1 MSAGLAPE
9 SRLRAHVQ
17 AILERASVPP
27 EHRDDLAEE
36 LYGHLWQRWQDAAK
50 SAGPAAD
57 GSDGAENSVEAAIRS
72 FGDPGSLGRDF
83 TRAFHSRMYA
93 GTIGALLPAVAD
105 LGDEAPDAVMLRLF
119 FGSLLVQDIVLAF
132 VALRTLTPFRLGVTL
147 ASLVLSAV
155 VVVLAL
161 GALARAQRWAVRLAL
176 PAIAVCLVE
185 GCAELLSGP
194 GIRINLLAV
203 VALIAALPAMGPE
216 LAAWTKESHPI
227 RTRLGIP
234 LAALLLGGLLIPPL
248 APFLPEPTAVGPADL
263 SLHVNAAC
271 TVDGSGLTTM
281 TATAQIKW
289 DRLDP
294 WPQGALPVGSDALT
308 SPVFDGLYTT
318 VLPDPSFDLSSYIGA
333 TVDVNADPGPDWQ
346 FVGPADPNWSGAP
359 VVTGPDG
366 AALPTWVMFQGGTAW
381 SGGLG
386 VPSGLMVPQ
395 GTLVAGQLVTV
406 QWVFQQQRPAPASG
420 KNPPMVVVSYAH
432 MDHFLVQGV
441 ATCTNAGVGVQVAP
455 LAPWQQ

>member
-1 MSAGLAPE
+1 VTTALAPE
-9 SRLRAHVQ
+9 NRLRAHVQ
-17 AILERASVPP
+17 AILDRASVPRDQ
-27 EHRDDLAEE
+27 RDDLAEE
-36 LYGHLWQRWQDAAK
+36 LYGHLWQRWHEAASSADA
-50 SAGPAAD
+50 SAIDAD
-57 GSDGAENSVEAAIRS
+57 DSVEAAIAA

-83 TRAFHSRMYA
+83 TRAFHSRVYA

-105 LGDEAPDAVMLRLF
+105 LGDEASDAVMLRLF
-119 FGSLLVQDIVLAF
+119 FGSLLVQDLVLAF

-147 ASLVLSAV
+147 ASLVLSAI

-161 GALARAQRWAVRLAL
+161 GALGRAQRWAVRLAM

-185 GCAELLSGP
+185 GFAELLSGP

-203 VALIAALPAMGPE
+203 VALIAALPAIGPE
-216 LAAWTKESHPI
+216 LAAWTAESHPI
-227 RTRLGIP
+227 RARLGIP
-234 LAALLLGGLLIPPL
+234 LTALLLGGLLIPPL
-248 APFLPEPTAVGPADL
+248 APFLPEPTAVVAADF

-271 TVDGSGLTTM
+271 TTIGSGLTTM
-281 TATAQIKW
+281 TATADIKW

-294 WPQGALPVGSDALT
+294 WPQGALPVGSDAVT
-308 SPVFDGLYTT
+308 SPVLDGLYAT
-318 VLPDPSFDLSSYIGA
+318 VLPDPSFDLSSYVGA
-333 TVDVNADPGPDWQ
+333 TVDVNADPGPYWQ
-346 FVGPADPNWSGAP
+346 FVSPADPNWSGAP

-366 AALPTWVMFQGGTAW
+366 AALPTWAMFQGGTAW

-406 QWVFQQQRPAPASG
+406 QWVFQQQRPAPPSG
-420 KNPPMVVVSYAH
+420 KNQPMVVVSYAH
-432 MDHFLVQGV
+432 MDHFLVQAV
-441 ATCTNAGVGVQVAP
+441 ATCSRPGVGVQVAP